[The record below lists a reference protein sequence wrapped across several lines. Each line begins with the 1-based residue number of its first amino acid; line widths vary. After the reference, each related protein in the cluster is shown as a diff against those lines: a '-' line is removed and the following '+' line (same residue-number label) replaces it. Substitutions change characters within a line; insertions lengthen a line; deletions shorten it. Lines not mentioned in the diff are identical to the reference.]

1 MKEIEIVIKADA
13 SDAERIL
20 ENLANSIQNVG
31 DSADEAG
38 KKYSGN
44 IKKSSLVV
52 QELDKKTN
60 GLASSLLDVGEAAKK
75 TGKTISKALIVS
87 GVTAIIALL
96 GLVINNWDKIRD
108 AIDSTNARLR
118 DQIDTL
124 KRKNEVLD
132 QDLRILKLQQKNL
145 EKQGLAIEEIIELQL
160 ENLRTQLSNNKALI
174 KNLEIQQKIELSKS
188 REVSLLERAKIFIAE
203 SVNPA
208 AAALEKAK
216 AQVAENEKT
225 FKLQKDVKDLNAQ
238 QLILEGEI
246 LDIINAKGAAN
257 RKHLEELKK
266 EEEKILKEINRL
278 QNEALNNDLSNR
290 DKEIQAARNKYD
302 RVIEAAKKFNIDTGI
317 LEEERRQII
326 ESINLKYDNEEIQR
340 LIEKEN
346 RKEEILDSYFL
357 KGLEKEIAEIERQRD
372 KDVIELENLGAKRE
386 QIESIISESEDRINT
401 LVSDASQKRADEQE
415 KISNKSKNDEIR
427 IEELKKDAKI
437 DIANNTLDVIT
448 MLAEEGSELAKGVA
462 AAQAIMNTYLGITSA
477 LSAQSIIPDPF
488 GTILKFTN
496 AAAIGVAGFL
506 NVQKI
511 LDTNPIETSVPSGGG
526 GSGAPPPP
534 SFNLV
539 EGTAENQISDSIQ
552 SQDEPVRAYVVSG
565 DITTAQQA
573 DRNIIEGSSI

>member
-1 MKEIEIVIKADA
+1 MIEKEIKITVDA
-13 SDAERIL
+13 SGAEESL
-20 ENLANSIQNVG
+20 KNLDDSIKQVG
-31 DSADEAG
+31 DSSDEVG

-52 QELDKKTN
+52 DELDKKTN
-60 GLASSLLDVGEAAKK
+60 GLASSLLDVGDAAKK
-75 TGKTISKALIVS
+75 TGKTISKALISS
-87 GVTAIIALL
+87 GITAIIALL
-96 GLVINNWDKIRD
+96 GLVIANWDEIRD

-118 DQIDTL
+118 DQIDIL

-145 EKQGLAIEEIIELQL
+145 EKQGFAIEDIIELQL
-160 ENLRTQLSNNKALI
+160 ENLKTQLINNKALI
-174 KNLEIQQKIELSKS
+174 KNLEIQQKIELSKN

-216 AQVAENEKT
+216 AQVAENERT
-225 FKLQKDVKDLNAQ
+225 LELQKDIKDLNAQ

-257 RKHLEELKK
+257 RKYLKELKQ

-278 QNEALNNDLSNR
+278 QNEALNNELSNR
-290 DKEIQAARNKYD
+290 DKEIQAAKNKYN

-340 LIEKEN
+340 LIDKEN

-357 KGLEKEIAEIERQRD
+357 KGLEKEIADIERQTD
-372 KDVIELENLGAKRE
+372 NDVLELERLGAKRE
-386 QIESIISESEDRINT
+386 EIERIISESEDRINS
-401 LVSDASQKRADEQE
+401 LVSDASQKRADEE
-415 KISNKSKNDEIR
+415 AKISKDKTDNQIQY
-427 IEELKKDAKI
+427 EENLKDASVQL
-437 DIANNTLDVIT
+437 AGQTLDIVAG
-448 MLAEEGSELAKGVA
+448 LAEEGSELAKGVA
-462 AAQAIMNTYLGITSA
+462 VAQAIISTYQGINAA
-477 LSAQSIIPDPF
+477 LAQTTDPTPF
-488 GTILKFTN
+488 QVLRFAN
-496 AAAIGVAGFL
+496 AAAVGIAGLL

-511 LDTNPIETSVPSGGG
+511 LDTQPIETSAPSASAGQVPP
-526 GSGAPPPP
+526 APN
-534 SFNLV
+534 FNLV

-573 DRNIIEGSSI
+573 DRNIIESSSI